1 MTGAVIASVIVSFPL
16 MYQHTIHIKVGFIS
30 TIIVSILEFLFVER
44 YIKERGMQLNF
55 LKA

>member
-1 MTGAVIASVIVSFPL
+1 MPDLTPL
-16 MYQHTIHIKVGFIS
+16 WISIKVGFIS